1 MKDINKIEM
10 STYLAVLAVRILNGK
25 FTGWLLSPSLIHGRN
40 SQVTVAFIKA
50 HQEFDEGL
58 PILMPHFVRMSKL

>member
-1 MKDINKIEM
+1 M
-10 STYLAVLAVRILNGK
+10 
-25 FTGWLLSPSLIHGRN
+25 SPSLIHGRS

-58 PILMPHFVRMSKL
+58 PILMARFVRGSKL